1 VSQRI
6 AVTTIVRGAGLE
18 LPAGWLRVLSTD
30 NWEQLA
36 MAPLPD
42 AVHRALDTNP
52 RGGLRGGRGIAS
64 AHDRLAVAINDRVLV
79 LDRDWRVERLLSHP
93 WMGGIH
99 DIAADATGLWATCA
113 DNDLVL
119 RMDWDGRPCGMW
131 HWRADRR
138 MRRELGFGWLP
149 SFTRS
154 IDYRDPLEPG
164 LRVDL
169 GHVNAVAPE
178 GDALLVGLGLVR
190 TPIPL
195 LWPALRERGTRFA
208 ERVGMGGA
216 AARAMALWRRSPL
229 ARIGAR
235 RLPTDLT
242 LVTPG
247 QLAID
252 TGGAGEPGWTWAV
265 AELRPDAR
273 GRLRSRLLARH
284 PARAVPSHNLA
295 VIDDLVVVN
304 ESARGRIVGLDR
316 ESGAIVRSVELPGD
330 YPFPRGLIRLDDG
343 RFLVG
348 TKWPATLSVVDL
360 AAERVDE
367 RIELPDDR
375 DETPYAIASVP
386 EDFGDPGRLPASR
399 AEWGIEGADASQ
411 PRAGEALMAN

>member
-1 VSQRI
+1 MSQRI
-6 AVTTIVRGAGLE
+6 AITTIVRGAELE

-30 NWEQLA
+30 GWDQLA

-52 RGGLRGGRGIAS
+52 RGGLRGGRGVAS
-64 AHDRLAVAINDRVLV
+64 TPGRLAVAINDRVLV
-79 LDRDWRVERLLSHP
+79 LDQDWRVERLLSHP

-119 RMDWDGRPCGMW
+119 RIDWDGRPCGMW

-138 MRRELGFGWLP
+138 MRHELGFGWLP
-149 SFTRS
+149 GFDRS

-169 GHVNAVAPE
+169 AHVNAVALE

-190 TPIPL
+190 APIPL
-195 LWPALRERGTRFA
+195 LWPAMRERGTRLA
-208 ERVGMGGA
+208 ESVGLGGA
-216 AARAMALWRRSPL
+216 VARAIALWRRSPL
-229 ARIGAR
+229 TRIGAGR
-235 RLPTDLT
+235 VPTDLT

-265 AELRPDAR
+265 AELRPDTR
-273 GRLRSRLLARH
+273 GRLRSRVLARH
-284 PARAVPSHNLA
+284 PARAVPSHNVVA
-295 VIDDLVVVN
+295 VDDLVIVN
-304 ESARGRIVGLDR
+304 ESARGRVVALDR
-316 ESGAIVRSVELPGD
+316 ESGAIVRSVDLPGD
-330 YPFPRGLIRLDDG
+330 YPFPRGLFRLDDG

-348 TKWPATLSVVDL
+348 TKWPATLSVIDL

-367 RIELPDDR
+367 RIDLPDDR
-375 DETPYAIASVP
+375 DETPYAIAPVP
-386 EDFGDPGRLPASR
+386 AAFGDPGLLPAAR
-399 AEWGIEGADASQ
+399 ADWGIEGADASR
-411 PRAGEALMAN
+411 PRAGEAVTAS